1 MTAPTAVNARSV
13 LVVDDDETFRTVL
26 ARALHTRGYDV
37 RTAASYD
44 EALAQVLAEA
54 PRFAVLDLQMP
65 GRSGLELLR
74 AIKRES
80 PATVVLMLTGAR
92 STESMASAMEGGASR
107 YLSKPIDPDALV
119 AALVAEGGPRG
130 R

>member
-1 MTAPTAVNARSV
+1 MTGSAAANARSV
-13 LVVDDDETFRTVL
+13 LVVDDDGTFRTVL
-26 ARALHTRGYDV
+26 ARALRTRGYDV

-65 GRSGLELLR
+65 GRSGLELVR

-80 PATVVLMLTGAR
+80 PATVVLVLTGDR
-92 STESMASAMEGGASR
+92 STESMASAMKDGASR
-107 YLSKPIDPDALV
+107 YLSKPIDPDDLV